1 MLKRHES
8 VHNFIATSIGLTR
21 NDKVWKSWLDLKKQ
35 EWRDLVALLGS
46 DIRKEFKMRA
56 IAVLLVPHRSCLPFE
71 WRDDSSLENLLFLYG
86 NDDLFEVS
94 ELSEELRAFAMELV
108 YRCAREVLRVL
119 RHNEKV
125 YYSLFYYNRYI
136 LDFLK
141 ILPEND
147 PMAEKL
153 FSVYQL
159 NDPVVF
165 YNMDDASGYNPLYPI
180 LNENIPEKWKGL
192 AVTRMHE
199 IISAEISGKSKPRA
213 EHEDALRCYLSEST
227 LSLYGKDGGIRYS
240 TELFASQIE
249 FVLGLPNIENRGLF
263 EGHKVW
269 HILQILSG
277 DRYRE
282 LRHRFA
288 RYVVLENTE
297 EFKCFSVYDRDTER
311 AAEAM
316 LSEFGT
322 DTELTSVLQNLLSK
336 AKERSRKDA
345 GARAQQKSKTQNV
358 LNQMV

>member
-8 VHNFIATSIGLTR
+8 VCDFIATSIGLTR
-21 NDKVWKSWLDLKKQ
+21 NDKVWKSWLDLQKQ
-35 EWRDLVALLGS
+35 EWRDFVVLIRS
-46 DIRKEFKMRA
+46 DVRKEFKLRA
-56 IAVLLVPHRSCLPFE
+56 IAVLLVPHRNCLPFE
-71 WRDDSSLENLLFLYG
+71 WRDNSSLENLLFLRG
-86 NDDLFEVS
+86 NDDLFKIP
-94 ELSEELRAFAMELV
+94 ELPEELRVFAAELV
-108 YRCAREVLRVL
+108 YRCAQEVLRTW
-119 RHNEKV
+119 RHDDKV
-125 YYSLFYYNRYI
+125 YSSLFYYNNYVM
-136 LDFLK
+136 DFLK

-249 FVLGLPNIENRGLF
+249 FVLGLPNIQNRGLF
-263 EGHKVW
+263 ENYKVW

-282 LRHRFA
+282 LRYRLA
-288 RYVVLENTE
+288 RYAVLENTE
-297 EFKCFSVYDRDTER
+297 EFKRFSVYDRDTR
-311 AAEAM
+311 CAAEAM
-316 LSEFGT
+316 LSEFGN
-322 DTELTSVLQNLLSK
+322 DAELTSALQNLLGK
-336 AKERSRKDA
+336 AEERFREDA
-345 GARAQQKSKTQNV
+345 SARAQQKSKTQNV